1 MLLVASVVFV
11 YYTTWA
17 LVLVRGSSPR
27 VPCWLKP
34 ASPQPLLP
42 PDNAAHKYFL
52 PREWAVRIPALI
64 LLLGLSAVGAFVS
77 TVMIREGRK
86 RRAKEA
92 AAKAQ

>member
-1 MLLVASVVFV
+1 QAVSDKALGSLMLLVASVVFV

-17 LVLVRGSSPR
+17 LVLPF
-27 VPCWLKP
+27 
-34 ASPQPLLP
+34 LP
-42 PDNAAHKYFL
+42 PDNAVHQYFL

-86 RRAKEA
+86 R
-92 AAKAQ
+92 